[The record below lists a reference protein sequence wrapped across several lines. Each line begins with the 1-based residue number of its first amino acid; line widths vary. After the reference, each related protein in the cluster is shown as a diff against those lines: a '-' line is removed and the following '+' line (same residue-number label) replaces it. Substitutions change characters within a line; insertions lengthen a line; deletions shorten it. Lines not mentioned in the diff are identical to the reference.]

1 MNLLIILNLA
11 RCLVKYKYLILK
23 NIKYNQPNDKF
34 LYDCTFY
41 VYLDANNKRVHEEFK
56 IINKYPINKEILKEQ
71 KVNLNI
77 EDCEINEEGSLVKK
91 NTKKDDLMEILHNY
105 KGEGLNVLSVIG
117 SIFTGI
123 FFAPALPL
131 CLASMVG
138 GAYLMKQKKE
148 NQDKNNKNINNI
160 MLDQKII
167 EQINEK
173 IYNNK

>member
-1 MNLLIILNLA
+1 M
-11 RCLVKYKYLILK
+11 
-23 NIKYNQPNDKF
+23 
-34 LYDCTFY
+34 
-41 VYLDANNKRVHEEFK
+41 
-56 IINKYPINKEILKEQ
+56 
-71 KVNLNI
+71 NLNI

-105 KGEGLNVLSVIG
+105 KGEGLTVLSVIG

-123 FFAPALPL
+123 FFVPALPL

-148 NQDKNNKNINNI
+148 NQEKNNKNINNI